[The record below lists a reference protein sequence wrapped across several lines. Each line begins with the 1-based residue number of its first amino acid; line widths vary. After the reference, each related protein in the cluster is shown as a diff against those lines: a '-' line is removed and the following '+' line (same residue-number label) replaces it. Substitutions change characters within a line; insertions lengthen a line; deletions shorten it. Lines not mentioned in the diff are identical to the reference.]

1 MSKFR
6 IGLTIVAIGFIIYR
20 MFYVDFSD
28 LSWENNTDE
37 YKGILSMFFLIAAMI
52 ASSLYEK
59 SRTK

>member
-6 IGLTIVAIGFIIYR
+6 IGLTIVATGFIIYR

>member
-1 MSKFR
+1 LSKFR